1 MVTGRNWTRR
11 SIEELVDGYMKE
23 HGGKPQPGKTQPSE
37 FEVPNHGPMP
47 ILNQE
52 KTPDGYSVGA
62 LPDVHRDMYGAVVER
77 ETAMLAYI
85 FETYPAYQLLYYN
98 ESSYAK
104 PIAPYR
110 WFPLSNSAW
119 RPGIAPP
126 STFRNTTLENG
137 KIFMISNR
145 GPRKVV
151 IIDTSNVSAGG
162 IQTMFESSYPIY
174 VQGYEGIRTIHAVN
188 TVCAALVQALMTKSD
203 QLVEIFGAISV
214 LYLPEMHIVLP
225 YDPSYGSITIE
236 EAYKYGYDFS
246 FFVSWNECEIINIT
260 L

>member
-11 SIEELVDGYMKE
+11 SIEELVDRYMKE

-37 FEVPNHGPMP
+37 FEVPNHWPMP

-62 LPDVHRDMYGAVVER
+62 VPDVHRDMYGALVER
-77 ETAMLAYI
+77 ETSLLAYM
-85 FETYPAYQLLYYN
+85 FETYPADQLLYYN

-137 KIFMISNR
+137 KIFMISQR

-151 IIDTSNVSAGG
+151 IIDTSNVSASG
-162 IQTMFESSYPIY
+162 IRAMFELSYPIY
-174 VQGYEGIRTIHAVN
+174 VQGYESIGTIHAVN
-188 TVCAALVQALMTKSD
+188 TVCAVLVQALMTKSD
-203 QLVEIFGAISV
+203 QLLEIFDAISV
-214 LYLPEMHIVLP
+214 LYLPEMHLVLP
-225 YDPSYGSITIE
+225 YNPSYGSITNE
-236 EAYKYGYDFS
+236 EAYKYGYDFP
-246 FFVSWNECEIINIT
+246 FFGSNKYEIINIT